1 MKTQLIVNSKFHR
14 LGEPRLKLP
23 TFHNMWK
30 YEFMHVHIPK
40 SSQSQI
46 ATFVESTK
54 IMNSATDEATKE
66 KVSNDYRLH
75 LNITLEERTE
85 YNYKKIAVINE
96 PDQYLSLIIDVMD
109 QILHG
114 FQNLSNL

>member
-1 MKTQLIVNSKFHR
+1 
-14 LGEPRLKLP
+14 
-23 TFHNMWK
+23 
-30 YEFMHVHIPK
+30 MHVHIPK

-75 LNITLEERTE
+75 LNIILEERTE
-85 YNYKKIAVINE
+85 YNCGKIAVIINKTN
-96 PDQYLSLIIDVMD
+96 I
-109 QILHG
+109 
-114 FQNLSNL
+114 